1 MAANLQSEN
10 SNRGIRYYVSQYWQE
25 NGDPRSNGLPLI
37 REGPWPTLF
46 VIGIYLFFV
55 TRMGPSMMRKREPY
69 QLRWPMLIY
78 NTLMVIINGYFL
90 IQSMVSFQY
99 FHYIYTIYQISN
111 IIIIISIG

>member
-99 FHYIYTIYQISN
+99 FHYISIYQISN
-111 IIIIISIG
+111 IQYYYYY